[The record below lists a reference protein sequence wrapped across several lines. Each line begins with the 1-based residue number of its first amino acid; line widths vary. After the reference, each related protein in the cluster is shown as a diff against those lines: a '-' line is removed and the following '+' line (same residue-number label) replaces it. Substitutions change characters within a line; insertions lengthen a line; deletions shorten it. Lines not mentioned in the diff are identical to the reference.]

1 MSGSGGPTV
10 AIVGTGAKGTGI
22 AEAMIR
28 AGRPVILFD
37 VDKDAAATAVR
48 RILAAI
54 RRDVEARRTEAI
66 VLAKAQQ
73 MLRIA
78 RGAADLGDAHV
89 VIEAVAE
96 NLDLKRRVL
105 AGIEDHVS
113 RGTMLATNTGWLSVN
128 AIGAGLSARER
139 FAGFHFLT
147 PASTPL
153 VEIIP
158 ALTSSEATLETL
170 DALARSMGYTPIVS
184 ADLPGFIVAHLNRG
198 LMGEAA
204 RILEAEVAPPH
215 VIDAILR
222 SALGLAQGP
231 FELYDALG
239 LDVVARAARHI
250 SEGWGGE
257 PRFRDVPLL
266 ATRVAAGFTGHDGHR
281 GFYETGPDARIPP
294 LLAEPAEPWTGPVF
308 VSPKIPDLAA
318 TVRGLLGKAT
328 LVGQPSARSLN
339 IVTPLGTDALGEM
352 VEQGLDPSRSVGIDA
367 LLTGEIVS
375 IAATPMTLGEIRRG
389 AAGLILAGGHKPAVI
404 RDTPGLVAQR
414 VAAMIVA
421 VGYAMLDKGVAS
433 AADIDIAATQGLGYA
448 QGPFAL
454 SGRIGAVRS
463 VQILQTLHAIS
474 GDARW
479 RVPTNLRHVALMDQ
493 SRRG

>member
-1 MSGSGGPTV
+1 VSEGGTQTI
-10 AIVGTGAKGTGI
+10 AIVGAGAKGTGI
-22 AEAMIR
+22 AEALTR

-37 VDKDAAATAVR
+37 VDKDAASTAVR
-48 RILAAI
+48 RVLAAI
-54 RRDVEARRTEAI
+54 RRDVETQKI
-66 VLAKAQQ
+66 PPLHLAKAQHT
-73 MLRIA
+73 LRIA
-78 RGAADLGDAHV
+78 KSVHDLGDAHV

-128 AIGAGLSARER
+128 AIGAGLTTRER

-158 ALTSSEATLETL
+158 ALTSSEAAIETL
-170 DALARSMGYTPIVS
+170 DALARGIGYTPIIS
-184 ADLPGFIVAHLNRG
+184 ADLPGFVVAHLNRG

-204 RILEAEVAPPH
+204 RILEAEVASPH
-215 VIDAILR
+215 VIDTILR
-222 SALGLAQGP
+222 ASLGLTHGP
-231 FELYDALG
+231 FELYDSLG
-239 LDVVARAARHI
+239 LDVMARAARHI

-257 PRFRDVPLL
+257 PRFRDVPFL

-281 GFYETGPDARIPP
+281 GFYEKGPDARVPP
-294 LLAEPAEPWTGPVF
+294 LLAEPAEPWNGPVY

-318 TVRGLLGKAT
+318 TVRGLLGKAA
-328 LVGQPSARSLN
+328 LVAQPTARSLN
-339 IVTPLGTDALGEM
+339 IVTPLGTDTLGDI
-352 VEQGLDPSRSVGIDA
+352 VEQGLDPARSIGIDA
-367 LLTGEIVS
+367 LLPGEVVA

-389 AAGLILAGGHKPAVI
+389 AAGLILAGGNQPAIV
-404 RDTPGLVAQR
+404 RDTPGLVSQR
-414 VAAMIVA
+414 VAAMIIA

-433 AADIDIAATQGLGYA
+433 AADIDIAATQALGYA
-448 QGPFAL
+448 KGPFAL
-454 SGRIGAVRS
+454 SGRIGAARS
-463 VQILQTLHAIS
+463 VQILQSLYAIS

-479 RVPTNLRHVALMDQ
+479 RVPTNLRHVALMEE
-493 SRRG
+493 SRRP